1 MIFKTLKEKCEY
13 YRKLTD
19 YRLLPNGYVL
29 VMIDGKNF
37 SSLIKNKFEKP
48 FDNWF
53 IQTMNETAEHV
64 CKQIQNCKG
73 AFVQSDEISFLIKD
87 NNLTELPYDGR
98 LCKLLSIIPAT
109 ATSFFTKKMMEHH
122 TLKKMKELM
131 TLSIHSDMS
140 GLEDKHMKNEDG
152 MIMFD
157 YLTYPDYVFDCK
169 VWSVPNENDAI
180 SWFLYR
186 QIDCVRN
193 SKQQF
198 CQTYLSHKQLMGL
211 HCDIQVKKCTEE
223 TGHDW
228 NQITE
233 DKKYGRFL
241 YKDIVHKT
249 NEKGENYIRRVWKIW
264 TGDLTKEENRQD
276 LINKWLKEE
285 EK

>member
-37 SSLIKNKFEKP
+37 SNLIKNKFEKP

-109 ATSFFTKKMMEHH
+109 ATSFFTKKMVDKRTCDEI
-122 TLKKMKELM
+122 KKIV
-131 TLSIHSDMS
+131 TLSSHIEEFDEPIS
-140 GLEDKHMKNEDG
+140 GEIGKFYATD
-152 MIMFD
+152 IPD
-157 YLTYPDYVFDCK
+157 YLFDCK

-198 CQTYLSHKQLMGL
+198 CQTYLSHNELKGLDCDKQVQL
-211 HCDIQVKKCTEE
+211 CKEK

-228 NQITE
+228 NIISE
-233 DKKYGRFL
+233 DKKYGRFI
-241 YKDIVHKT
+241 YKDIVPKT
-249 NEKGENYIRRVWKIW
+249 NEKGENYIRRVWKVFS
-264 TGDLTKEENRQD
+264 TDLTNEVNRKD
-276 LINKWLKEE
+276 LIYKWLNEE
-285 EK
+285 TK